1 MAEYQLLIDLYK
13 RTYRQGPGGDA
24 ASEKA
29 LSLTRTDRTAPVTI
43 ADIGC
48 GTGASTLFL
57 ARVLNARITAVDF
70 LHNFLE
76 VLESRAENM
85 GLSEKITT
93 LCCSMDKLPFE
104 EAAYDILWSE
114 GAIYTIGFE
123 RGVQDWRRFLKVGG
137 FLVVSELTW
146 MTASRP
152 SALQQYW
159 EGEYPEIDVAS
170 SKIGI
175 LEKHGYAPV
184 GYFVLPEQCWLEN
197 YYRPLQKS
205 FPDFLSRNNHSEAA
219 QALVEAENQEIEL
232 YETYKAHYSYGFYV
246 ARKEE

>member
-1 MAEYQLLIDLYK
+1 MAEYQLLRDLYK

-29 LSLTRTDRTAPVTI
+29 LSLTRTDRTVPVTI

-76 VLESRAENM
+76 VLEARAENM

-93 LCCSMDKLPFE
+93 LCCSMDNLPFE

-205 FPDFLSRNNHSEAA
+205 FPDFLSRNDNSEAA

-246 ARKEE
+246 ARREE